1 MAMNYD
7 PYGDPSQLYQQPGQ
21 PQQGGSLA
29 DFQRDY
35 WAPDRDQVLAGM
47 QQPQGGAMSST
58 YRNDWTQPNGQMA
71 GQQAS
76 QGGINDPWGGY
87 DPRLV
92 QLYQRYGVTA
102 PGAPG
107 SGFKD
112 ARYWQNDA
120 VRNAGGDWN
129 YVLNRLG
136 NDLAGKGTDMPGPG
150 DVGNTSWD
158 PNYGNTGSGYGQ
170 QQMGSQ
176 IASVTPSSTSSSV
189 APTWAA
195 MLGNTSAY
203 KKQSDPTG
211 PNMGRISDPAGPMT
225 LAQMFG
231 MGR

>member
-35 WAPDRDQVLAGM
+35 WAPDREQVLAGM

-58 YRNDWTQPNGQMA
+58 YRNDWTAPYAGQFGGGQQPQGQMDWT
-71 GQQAS
+71 GKSVTPDMINGYFAS
-76 QGGINDPWGGY
+76 RGTTPNSTSASYWTQKWPE
-87 DPRLV
+87 
-92 QLYQRYGVTA
+92 LYQRG
-102 PGAPG
+102 
-107 SGFKD
+107 
-112 ARYWQNDA
+112 
-120 VRNAGGDWN
+120 
-129 YVLNRLG
+129 LEIG
-136 NDLAGKGTDMPGPG
+136 N
-150 DVGNTSWD
+150 
-158 PNYGNTGSGYGQ
+158 PNYAFQRLQYADEFLPGGPTTSPFYEGPQGGGSGYGQ
-170 QQMGSQ
+170 TGGGSQ